1 MSSEECRILAIGDC
15 HFKED
20 NAVETE
26 ILTREV
32 VATITRLRPHLVVVL
47 GDLLHTFGRLNVHPL
62 SRAVDFLRQ
71 IKGALLSDEKTSG
84 YLAVIVGNHDR
95 PNNNVFLTKEHG
107 LGLLEEWPGTILADT
122 VKILDYPPPSNLALS
137 ASALKVRESEDLPLE
152 AEGRRG
158 WRFAFVPYVYPGRFA
173 EALATAKL
181 KPPYEDIDLVFAH
194 QEVKGAK
201 MGHHASE
208 IGDVWPE
215 DAPLCVS
222 GHIHDYDLLAP
233 NFLYTGTPFQ
243 HGYAEK
249 FGKSIS
255 FLTVKSRPP
264 DGKRPT
270 ILHDRVSLPIP
281 RKICVR
287 LSPEELSRYVPPSN
301 TFVRIKVLGP
311 SSVIREIL
319 RLSHVKELI
328 SRPGIKLSVDSQH
341 ASLRSGD
348 GKPSAV
354 VKCSFQERLN
364 KKIEDRDPSLME
376 LLKWVLT

>member
-1 MSSEECRILAIGDC
+1 MSSDECRILAIGDC

-20 NAVETE
+20 NALETE

-71 IKGALLSDEKTSG
+71 IRGALLSDKKTPG

-107 LGLLEEWPGTILADT
+107 LGLLEEWPRTILADT
-122 VKILDYPPPSNLALS
+122 VKILDYPPLHPRRDSKGSVAPEEEGSDDPSS
-137 ASALKVRESEDLPLE
+137 T
-152 AEGRRG
+152 GR

-173 EALATAKL
+173 EALATVGL
-181 KPPYEDIDLVFAH
+181 KPPYENIDLVFAH

-255 FLTVKSRPP
+255 FLTVKPRLPKE
-264 DGKRPT
+264 KRPE
-270 ILHDRVSLPIP
+270 ILHDRISLPIP

-287 LSPEELSRYVPPSN
+287 LSPEELSRYVPPPDA
-301 TFVRIKVLGP
+301 FVRIKVLGS
-311 SSVIREIL
+311 SSVVREIL
-319 RLSHVKELI
+319 QLSHVKELI
-328 SRPGIKLSVDSQH
+328 SRPGIKLSVDSQYV
-341 ASLRSGD
+341 SSRPRE
-348 GKPSAV
+348 GKSSAV

-364 KKIEDRDPSLME
+364 KKIEGVDPSLME
-376 LLKWVLT
+376 LLKWSLT